1 MTIETAAER
10 SRVRILNVEFDNL
23 TQRELL
29 ERFSSGVVFT
39 VNVDFVMRLQRDQ
52 AFGEL
57 HRSAAFSIA
66 DGQMLVFASRFL
78 GTPLKERIAGAD
90 LLPAFC
96 EYHRANPDV
105 RLFLLGAGPG
115 IAESAMH
122 KLNGRAR
129 RNIVVG
135 AHSPSYGFEEDHR
148 ECLEIVELINRS
160 GATALAVGVGSPKQ
174 ERWIAAWRERLG
186 GIRMFLPIGASL
198 EFAAGARRRAP
209 VWVGRAGFE
218 WLFRLAQ
225 EPRRLWRRYLVEDPR
240 FFQLVLQQRRGRY
253 QDPFPDRPS
262 TA

>member
-1 MTIETAAER
+1 MTTGTAAET
-10 SRVRILNVEFDNL
+10 SRVRILNVELDNL

-29 ERFSSGVVFT
+29 ERFTSGVVFT
-39 VNVDFVMRLQRDQ
+39 VNVDFVMRLQRDD
-52 AFGEL
+52 AFRDLQRRAEYCV
-57 HRSAAFSIA
+57 A
-66 DGQMLVFASRFL
+66 DGQMVVFASRFL
-78 GTPLKERIAGAD
+78 GTPLKGRIAGAD

-96 EYHRANPDV
+96 EYHRENPDV

-115 IAESAMH
+115 VAESAMH
-122 KLNGRAR
+122 RLNGGASRK
-129 RNIVVG
+129 IIVG
-135 AHSPSYGFEEDHR
+135 AHSPSYGFDEDER
-148 ECLEIVELINRS
+148 ECLAIVDLINS
-160 GATALAVGVGSPKQ
+160 SAATALAIGVGSPKQ
-174 ERWIAAWRERLG
+174 ERWIAAWRDRLV

-209 VWVGRAGFE
+209 RWIGSAGFE

-240 FFQLVLQQRRGRY
+240 FFRLVLRQRLGRY